1 MNIWIAARSVPRVV
15 AGSIPAAHGIIT
27 FILNRCRPQGKLK
40 NSPAASNQRNG
51 RIRGSIADAGYF
63 RGLAGNMDFA

>member
-1 MNIWIAARSVPRVV
+1 
-15 AGSIPAAHGIIT
+15 HGIIT

-63 RGLAGNMDFA
+63 RGLAGNMDFVTAMRFRRFVSEKPAAGF